1 MRRFLTVLT
10 AAVAVVAFSSMVF
23 AQAPTQTKTEK
34 KAEKAATKAEP
45 ESATGKVAKVDEAA
59 KTFTVTTKSGD
70 KDFTL
75 AADAKITA
83 GTKTE
88 KVADLTGKNVKVTY
102 TVVSGKN
109 VASKVTVASEAKP
122 EAGKKVE
129 KK

>member
-88 KVADLTGKNVKVTY
+88 KVADLTG
-102 TVVSGKN
+102 
-109 VASKVTVASEAKP
+109 
-122 EAGKKVE
+122 
-129 KK
+129 